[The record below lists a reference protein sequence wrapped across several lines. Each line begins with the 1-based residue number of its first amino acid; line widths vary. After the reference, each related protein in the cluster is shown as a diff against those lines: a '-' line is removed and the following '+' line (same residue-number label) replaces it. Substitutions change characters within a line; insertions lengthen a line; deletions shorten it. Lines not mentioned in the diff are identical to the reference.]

1 VREYLTL
8 LKRELKSITKEKTI
22 MFAVLVQ
29 FFIASFSS
37 VIMVGIMAFYDP
49 SSISENTKASITVGL
64 VGKDAHSMEGFL
76 TEKNN
81 VHVAYY
87 NNMSSA
93 ETDFKVGRINAILEI
108 PLPKSDVVDMKLV
121 LPEMDTQQTVVLMA
135 LQEPLKNYENY
146 LRMTNGVNLKYSGF
160 NGKPANTWEF
170 LYSIVIPVLMLF
182 PSLIAGSIMIDS
194 VSEEFE
200 NKTFDTLMAA
210 PVSLKQIFAAKVSSA
225 IITAVLQVCLWAGL
239 LRLNG
244 LVIQNLAI
252 VLGLATVV
260 AAAISFIAAFVAL
273 YFKDRE
279 RAQFIY
285 SMILV
290 VLVSGSAFLGPSPI
304 SLITRVASGVPNA
317 GILTVAIYPLALAAI
332 GFIFFKFSRKL
343 VFSK

>member
-1 VREYLTL
+1 
-8 LKRELKSITKEKTI
+8 
-22 MFAVLVQ
+22 
-29 FFIASFSS
+29 
-37 VIMVGIMAFYDP
+37 
-49 SSISENTKASITVGL
+49 
-64 VGKDAHSMEGFL
+64 
-76 TEKNN
+76 
-81 VHVAYY
+81 
-87 NNMSSA
+87 
-93 ETDFKVGRINAILEI
+93 
-108 PLPKSDVVDMKLV
+108 
-121 LPEMDTQQTVVLMA
+121 
-135 LQEPLKNYENY
+135 
-146 LRMTNGVNLKYSGF
+146 
-160 NGKPANTWEF
+160 
-170 LYSIVIPVLMLF
+170 
-182 PSLIAGSIMIDS
+182 
-194 VSEEFE
+194 
-200 NKTFDTLMAA
+200 
-210 PVSLKQIFAAKVSSA
+210 
-225 IITAVLQVCLWAGL
+225 LWAGL